1 MDGFVDLLWFLVA
14 SSIALGAFYGGWRLS
29 LILGCTVALLAYVR
43 QTESPERPTSVVRI
57 KADESRTGQKTCRR
71 CHPSEW
77 KTWNDSYHNT
87 MTQLPSARTVLAPF
101 DQELEGST
109 GRWRLFHEDGQY
121 KAEHIESN
129 GRAKMATVSL
139 LTGSHHMQNYWL
151 SVGDG
156 WLIQLPW
163 VWWIKGQR
171 WIPVEM
177 SFLRPAPTEPE
188 PPAVWNDEC
197 VYCHTT
203 NGYRGADR
211 TASAT
216 QSEVHELG
224 IACESCHGSATAHVA
239 HYQSPINRYL
249 GWLNRPVEQILS
261 PTKPTDDSVNVCGQC
276 HGLFAHLKG
285 RERDLMGDSHKP
297 KDNLEK
303 TRTFLR
309 LKPSPLIGKRPV
321 LRPADNQRAIDI
333 GSSDGPLKLA
343 GLSVDGLHFLG
354 GPVTSKR
361 LSVFIDSVS
370 LNGVFEPYPGGGF
383 INVPEWTDK
392 RWFQILDTLGYSG
405 VAFKPY
411 DWNAF
416 WDDGTMRTAGR
427 ALNGMLDSACSS
439 VGAMTCATCHTM
451 HGHEPDDQLK
461 PGYRSN
467 TACASCHQNYVD
479 NPSAHSHHPI
489 AGGGSDC
496 QNCHMPHTTYG
507 LLGAS
512 RTHRVENP
520 SPLNMH
526 QRGRPNACNL
536 CHMDKSVHWAQTWTD
551 TWYQKTPQTIDRVQF
566 PEVDD
571 PAGLVWLLSGDAA
584 QRAIAAWH
592 LGWDNTRR
600 TGGTDKWLDTLKPVL
615 KSDPYAAVR
624 AIFEQVLQTVDP
636 SDEYDFTKWSG
647 RTTQW
652 LDQLGQNENIPNGHS
667 EMLYNKLLNKRSNRP
682 IIIAE

>member
-1 MDGFVDLLWFLVA
+1 MLACAVA
-14 SSIALGAFYGGWRLS
+14 ALALS
-29 LILGCTVALLAYVR
+29 R
-43 QTESPERPTSVVRI
+43 QTEPTVPLDSVVQI
-57 KADESRTGQKTCRR
+57 KSEEDGTGQKTCRR
-71 CHPSEW
+71 CHPGEW
-77 KTWNDSYHNT
+77 ETWNASYHKT
-87 MTQLPSARTVLAPF
+87 MTQLPSADTVLAPF
-101 DQELEGST
+101 NQELTGLV
-109 GRWRLFHEDGQY
+109 GRWRLFQDAGLY
-121 KAEHIESN
+121 KAEHTQPDG
-129 GRAKMATVSL
+129 GRKTATVAM

-177 SFLRPAPTEPE
+177 SFLRPAPTGPE

-203 NGYRGADR
+203 SGFRGADR
-211 TASAT
+211 AATST
-216 QSEVHELG
+216 QSQVAELG
-224 IACESCHGSATAHVA
+224 ISCESCHGSATTHVA

-249 GWLNRPVEQILS
+249 GWLKRPLEQISAPL
-261 PTKPTDDSVNVCGQC
+261 KPTDDSINVCGQC

-285 RERDLMGDSHKP
+285 RERDLLGDAHKP
-297 KDNLEK
+297 GDDLAK

-309 LKPSPLIGKRPV
+309 LEPSPLIGKRPV
-321 LRPADNQRAIDI
+321 LKPIKSRGFPEIR
-333 GSSDGPLKLA
+333 GRTGPLHLA
-343 GLSVDGLHFLG
+343 GLSTDGLHILG
-354 GPVTSKR
+354 GPKARTN
-361 LSVFIDSVS
+361 LSVFIDEIA
-370 LNGVFEPYPGGGF
+370 LNGDFEPYPGGGF
-383 INVPEWTDK
+383 LAVAKWSDQQ
-392 RWFQILDTLGYSG
+392 WYAILDTLGYTG

-427 ALNGMLDSACSS
+427 ALNGMLDSACTSA
-439 VGAMTCATCHTM
+439 GEMTCASCHTM

-461 PGYRSN
+461 AGHRGN
-467 TACASCHQNYVD
+467 AACADCHKGYVD
-479 NPSAHSHHPI
+479 DPTSHSHHPLS
-489 AGGGSDC
+489 GGGSDC

-520 SPLNMH
+520 KPFLMH

-536 CHMDKSVHWAQTWTD
+536 CHMDKSVRWAQSWTEK
-551 TWYQKTPQTIDRVQF
+551 WYQQETQDMPVQDF
-566 PEVDD
+566 SQLDQ

-592 LGWDNTRR
+592 LGWASTRAAS
-600 TGGTDKWLDTLKPVL
+600 GTDRWLDGLKPIL

-624 AIFEQVLQTVDP
+624 AIFEQVLKTVQP
-636 SDEYDFTKWSG
+636 NEEYDFTQWPPDK
-647 RTTQW
+647 TQ
-652 LDQLGQNENIPNGHS
+652 QVPQVENGAGTPNGHTQS
-667 EMLYNKLLNKRSNRP
+667 LYESLLQKRSDRR